1 MISNKNIF
9 QLVAFSVVF
18 LISGCSASD
27 TEASEKINYIA
38 ELKVYKSPTCGC
50 CSKWINHMNDS
61 GFLARHNNTN
71 SLSFIKSSYGVPEK
85 YRSCHTAVT
94 EDRLV
99 FEGHIPAKF
108 IEQFLKQKPEGQ
120 VGLIVPG
127 MPVGSPGM
135 EYKDKFN
142 PYTIMSFDSEGV
154 LTPYAD
160 VLTYEEQFE

>member
-9 QLVAFSVVF
+9 QLIALSVVF
-18 LISGCSASD
+18 VISGCTRSD

-50 CSKWINHMNDS
+50 CSKWIDHMNDS
-61 GFLARHNNTN
+61 GFQARHNNTQ
-71 SLSFIKSSYGVPEK
+71 SLSYIKNSHGIPEN

-94 EDRLV
+94 EDGYV

-108 IEQFLKQKPEGQ
+108 IEQFLNQKPEDQ

-142 PYTIMSFDSEGV
+142 PYIIMSFDSEGA
-154 LTPYAD
+154 LTSYAD